1 MVINRKQTMVSQVIN
16 PTTKGYICE
25 LIIGFKM
32 SVLEASELTGI
43 STDVVNSI
51 MAEYYGSPGLENP
64 TKMTVKSKII
74 DVTAEDFFR
83 NTRPPKKN
91 AIRKGTPV
99 RVSDTNH
106 PLFDNVG
113 VIMGVDKNGK
123 FYLTKNP
130 SYRFTEEQLEEYSY
144 KAQVNW

>member
-1 MVINRKQTMVSQVIN
+1 MVVNTKQTMVSQVI
-16 PTTKGYICE
+16 TTSTKGYICE
-25 LIIGFKM
+25 LIIGFNM
-32 SVLEASELTGI
+32 SVRQASELSGYT
-43 STDVVNSI
+43 TDVVNSV

-64 TKMTVKSKII
+64 TKVTVKSKII
-74 DVTAEDFFR
+74 DVNAEDFFR

-99 RVSDTNH
+99 RVSDTTH

-130 SYRFTEEQLEEYSY
+130 SYRFTEDQIEEYSY

>member
-1 MVINRKQTMVSQVIN
+1 MVSQVITN
-16 PTTKGYICE
+16 ASKGYICE
-25 LIIGFKM
+25 LIVGFKM
-32 SVLEASELTGI
+32 SVLEASDLSGYT
-43 STDVVNSI
+43 TDVVNSI
-51 MAEYYGSPGLENP
+51 MAEYYGSPGLYNP
-64 TKMTVKSKII
+64 TKMTIKSKII

-83 NTRPPKKN
+83 NTRTPKKN

-99 RVSDTNH
+99 RISDTSH

-113 VIMGVDKNGK
+113 LIMGIDKNGK

-130 SYRFTEEQLEEYSY
+130 SYRFTEDQLEEYSY

>member
-1 MVINRKQTMVSQVIN
+1 MVVNRMMMVSQVIN
-16 PTTKGYICE
+16 NTTKGYICE
-25 LIIGFKM
+25 LIVGFKM
-32 SVLEASELTGI
+32 SVNEASDLSGY

-51 MAEYYGSPGLENP
+51 MAEYYGGPKIENP
-64 TKMTVKSKII
+64 VKQTISSKII
-74 DVTAEDFFR
+74 DVNSEDFFR
-83 NTRPPKKN
+83 NTRIPKKN

-113 VIMGVDKNGK
+113 IVMGIDKNGK
-123 FYLTKNP
+123 FYLTKKP
-130 SYRFTEEQLEEYSY
+130 SYRFTEIQLEEFSY